1 MKNICLYVWGLLMLL
16 VSCTPENRV
25 IEKPVFL
32 ASNTTSIEV
41 SKVTQTDST
50 TVLDIFARYRAG
62 YWIKIASSSTL
73 TDDKGNTYPIQA
85 GVGIELDKEF
95 WMPESG
101 EAEFQIVFPPLKR
114 GAKYVDFAEEPEVE
128 NGWQIWGIQ
137 LKDSQ
142 LPELKFPKGFKETE
156 VDKNAS
162 LPDVKLAYGQA
173 IIKGYILDYREG
185 MPNKLSLSTI
195 DIMGG
200 NGGYEIEIA
209 PDGSFSHTLDVLGA
223 LSANLIYNN
232 EAVSAIMLP
241 GETCEM
247 CINIRELSRKA
258 SKFHA
263 DAEPYG
269 KDLYYNGPLADAMRI
284 FPMMQVE
291 LSKMRD
297 EMLPREKQAELSAT
311 DYRNLR
317 LEVLQAQKD
326 SIAQMDMSEAAKTFF
341 VNQKT
346 VDALFD
352 LRIASSQLTS
362 AYQNA
367 YGDKV
372 TSEDVNAHYMK
383 LTKEILSMPDYYL
396 PAEISPLL
404 NLPQTMLSSYYGY
417 MIRFSMHE
425 KLPKELEE
433 GLFGQLMATAKV
445 GAGISDFAPLTEAQ
459 KEEMKALPEACQQ
472 YLNAKNDA
480 LLATLE
486 ANKKKTGFRV
496 NEAGEVADEDLF
508 ASIIS
513 KFDGKVRLV
522 DFWATWCGP
531 CRMANKD
538 MVPMKES
545 LKDKDIVY
553 IYITGETS
561 PKGTWENMIP
571 DIHGEHF
578 YLTAGQWEYLCNAF
592 GVDGVPTYLVVD
604 RAGEIKYKSVGFP
617 GVSKMKEELLKAAVK

>member
-25 IEKPVFL
+25 IDKPVFL

-62 YWIKIASSSTL
+62 YWIKIASSTTL
-73 TDDKGNTYPIQA
+73 TDDKGNTYPIQE
-85 GVGIELDKEF
+85 GIGIELDKEF

-114 GAKYVDFAEEPEVE
+114 GAKYVDFAEGPEVE

-232 EAVSAIMLP
+232 EAVSAMMLP
-241 GETCEM
+241 GETSEM
-247 CINIRELSRKA
+247 CINIREQSRKR
-258 SKFHA
+258 SKYHV
-263 DAEPYG
+263 DAESYG
-269 KDLYYNGPLADAMRI
+269 QDYYYNGPLADVMRI
-284 FPMMQVE
+284 FPEMQRKF
-291 LSKMRD
+291 SQIRD
-297 EMLPREKQAELSAT
+297 EMLPIEKKAELSLT
-311 DYRNLR
+311 DYRKQR
-317 LEVLQAQKD
+317 LEVLQIQKD
-326 SIAQMDMSEAAKTFF
+326 SIARMELSDGAKAFL

-352 LRIASSQLTS
+352 LRLAANDLTS
-362 AYQNA
+362 AYQSTKGNQITREEASA
-367 YGDKV
+367 YFQ
-372 TSEDVNAHYMK
+372 K
-383 LTKEILSMPDYYL
+383 LTNEVASMPDYFL

-404 NLPQTMLSSYYGY
+404 NQPQTMLSSYYGY

-425 KLPKELEE
+425 KLPKEVEE

-472 YLNAKNDA
+472 YLNEKNEA
-480 LLATLE
+480 LLVTLE

-531 CRMANKD
+531 CRMANKE
-538 MVPMKES
+538 MIPMKED

-578 YLTAGQWEYLCNAF
+578 YLTAAQWEYLCNAF

-617 GVSKMKEELLKAAVK
+617 GVSKMKEELLKLTK

>member
-1 MKNICLYVWGLLMLL
+1 MKNIYLFIMGILL
-16 VSCTPENRV
+16 VLSGCTPENRV
-25 IEKPVFL
+25 IDKPVFL

-41 SKVTQTDST
+41 SKVTLTDST
-50 TVLDIFARYRAG
+50 TVLDIFARFTPG

-114 GAKYVDFAEEPEVE
+114 GAKYVDFAEGPEVE

-156 VDKNAS
+156 VDKNAP
-162 LPDVKLAYGQA
+162 LPEVKLAYGQA
-173 IIKGYILDYREG
+173 TVKGHVLDYREG
-185 MPNKLSLSTI
+185 MPNIIYLSTI
-195 DIMGG
+195 NIMGE
-200 NGGYEIEIA
+200 NSDYSLEIA
-209 PDGSFSHTLDVLGA
+209 HDGSFSYTLDVLGA
-223 LSANLIYNN
+223 LSADLVYNQN
-232 EAVSAIMLP
+232 HVSVMMLP
-241 GETCEM
+241 GETNEV
-247 CINIRELSRKA
+247 CINIREQSRKR
-258 SKFHA
+258 SKYHA
-263 DAEPYG
+263 DAESFGQDY
-269 KDLYYNGPLADAMRI
+269 YYNGPLADVMRI
-284 FPMMQVE
+284 FPEMQRKF
-291 LSKMRD
+291 SQIRD
-297 EMLPREKQAELSAT
+297 EMLPIEKKAELSLT
-311 DYRNLR
+311 DYRKQR
-317 LEVLQAQKD
+317 FEVLQAQKD
-326 SIAQMDMSEAAKTFF
+326 SIERMELSDGAKAFL

-352 LRIASSQLTS
+352 LRLAANDLTS
-362 AYQNA
+362 AYQSTKGNKITREEANA
-367 YGDKV
+367 YFQ
-372 TSEDVNAHYMK
+372 K
-383 LTKEILSMPDYYL
+383 LANEVASMPDYFL

-404 NLPQTMLSSYYGY
+404 NQPQTMLSSYYGY

-472 YLNAKNDA
+472 YLNAKNEA
-480 LLATLE
+480 LLVTLE
-486 ANKKKTGFRV
+486 ANKKKTGFRI

-531 CRMANKD
+531 CRMANKE
-538 MVPMKES
+538 MIPMKEE

-578 YLTAGQWEYLCNAF
+578 RVTDKQWSYLCDKY
-592 GVDGVPTYLVVD
+592 GVEGVPTYIVVD
-604 RAGEIKYKSVGFP
+604 TEGEIKYKSVGFP
-617 GVSKMKEELLKAAVK
+617 GVSKMKEELLKLTK

>member
-25 IEKPVFL
+25 IDKPVFL

-41 SKVTQTDST
+41 GKVTLTDST
-50 TVLDIFARYRAG
+50 TVLDIFARFHPG
-62 YWIKIASSSTL
+62 YWIKMASSSTL

-114 GAKYVDFAEEPEVE
+114 GAKYVDFAEGPEME

-137 LKDSQ
+137 LKDNQ

-156 VDKNAS
+156 VDKNAP
-162 LPDVKLAYGQA
+162 LPEVKLAYGQA

-223 LSANLIYNN
+223 VSANLIYNN
-232 EAVSAIMLP
+232 EAVSVMMLP
-241 GETCEM
+241 GETNEV
-247 CINIRELSRKA
+247 CINIREQSRKR
-258 SKFHA
+258 SKYHV
-263 DAEPYG
+263 DAESYG
-269 KDLYYNGPLADAMRI
+269 QDYYYNGPLADVMRI
-284 FPMMQVE
+284 FPEMQRKF
-291 LSKMRD
+291 SQIRD
-297 EMLPREKQAELSAT
+297 EMLPIEKKAELSLT
-311 DYRNLR
+311 DYRKQR
-317 LEVLQAQKD
+317 LEVIQIQKD
-326 SIAQMDMSEAAKTFF
+326 SIARMELSDGAKAFL

-352 LRIASSQLTS
+352 LRLAANDLTS
-362 AYQNA
+362 AYQSTKGNQITREEASA
-367 YGDKV
+367 YFQ
-372 TSEDVNAHYMK
+372 K
-383 LTKEILSMPDYYL
+383 LANEVASMPDYFL

-404 NLPQTMLSSYYGY
+404 NQSQAMLSSYYGY

-472 YLNAKNDA
+472 YLNAKNEA
-480 LLATLE
+480 LLVTLE

-531 CRMANKD
+531 CRMANKE
-538 MVPMKES
+538 MIPMKEE

-578 YLTAGQWEYLCNAF
+578 RVTDKQWSYLCDKY
-592 GVDGVPTYLVVD
+592 GVEGVPTYIVVD
-604 RAGEIKYKSVGFP
+604 TEGEIKYKSVGFP
-617 GVSKMKEELLKAAVK
+617 GVSKMKEELLKLTK